1 MGKAIDITGQ
11 KFGRLTAV
19 RLVKSTRYGTNRSYA
34 VYWLFRCDCGKTKVI
49 NKSNVVHLKAKS
61 CGCFNAECT
70 RSRGHMMSKERFYRI
85 FAGINTRCN
94 NKNDAVYKRYGARG
108 IQNLWQSFEKFRDD
122 MYVSYLEHCNNF
134 GVRNTTI
141 ERMDNDGNYEPSN
154 CRWATYKEQA
164 NNRRT

>member
-1 MGKAIDITGQ
+1 
-11 KFGRLTAV
+11 
-19 RLVKSTRYGTNRSYA
+19 
-34 VYWLFRCDCGKTKVI
+34 
-49 NKSNVVHLKAKS
+49 
-61 CGCFNAECT
+61 
-70 RSRGHMMSKERFYRI
+70 MMSKERFYRI